1 MGSYNPH
8 APHII
13 GQEWVPIRDAAY
25 TPDDIVER
33 GYVWTNNNT
42 VVPVSGAFYVAQ
54 TPESHVFDSIDL
66 ISVYP
71 TGAEDQ
77 TGPIKVLHIPVSSVT
92 ATGNTPANID
102 VSAGFTALNNSS
114 DDLWIHFLTG
124 GNSTLLIN
132 FDVTSYSQ
140 QLFGKRILDVSMRY
154 SIAATPED
162 LQNLSLFEG
171 FTRALAATDKLWLS
185 FGLDGVPSVGQPNTI
200 NKISLTDVNPMWD
213 TTVVP
218 TAQRDVRPWRYQELA
233 RFSPN
238 EGLATRTS
246 LIITNNITDVNSS
259 GAYLLFVDLEVT
271 YCEEQRVKYGGLMT
285 HDALAAAATNPLYY
299 NLGPMYTRLVGTD
312 FTNTGSLTPGQYTTT
327 LVHRDLGGAVGLTG
341 APQVNALRE
350 LYALSPQYGRNV
362 QQTLVTDQTF
372 VVEDSD
378 VLTHLTLHTASGVVT
393 GSHVYGVQGDAP
405 VYGSITA
412 IQEIEDDPAVPAALY
427 PQVRFYARRFGDTT
441 TALRLIDVATGLSTA
456 SISVA
461 DFDALP
467 EIVDGWK
474 EVNLRFATAPTFSA
488 AAGDIDW
495 RWDAVGETAG
505 NQWQILAATAQS
517 PSGTQ
522 SIAKASYYAPQGDTV
537 TLTWGSPAISGTAED
552 TLGDAVLIFS
562 RDPNPVSGFAIAVAT
577 QAVTG
582 IALDCGTP
590 PGCIPTGIGYVS
602 LTWSAQTVLP
612 VTGFGAY
619 ELERYDA
626 IDDRW
631 TQIMNA
637 TSPTVTGFGDYE
649 ARVGVQ
655 SLYRIRTC
663 NALDFCGPWVTGS
676 ATVSS
681 PGVGINGDGSSV
693 LIFTTN
699 EAPLSNLAYVMNWE
713 GTPVETFVFP
723 EADTQQLQ
731 RMYGKNF
738 FTVFRP
744 LERGGEQFTRTIIVN
759 AAAIPLPS
767 LADFKNLRNLAW
779 QDVPYV
785 CVRDELGNR
794 WYANVR
800 VPDATVRQDRTVYL
814 AQVEVTETTDTP
826 SPVDPAM

>member
-1 MGSYNPH
+1 
-8 APHII
+8 
-13 GQEWVPIRDAAY
+13 
-25 TPDDIVER
+25 
-33 GYVWTNNNT
+33 
-42 VVPVSGAFYVAQ
+42 
-54 TPESHVFDSIDL
+54 
-66 ISVYP
+66 
-71 TGAEDQ
+71 
-77 TGPIKVLHIPVSSVT
+77 
-92 ATGNTPANID
+92 
-102 VSAGFTALNNSS
+102 
-114 DDLWIHFLTG
+114 
-124 GNSTLLIN
+124 
-132 FDVTSYSQ
+132 
-140 QLFGKRILDVSMRY
+140 
-154 SIAATPED
+154 
-162 LQNLSLFEG
+162 
-171 FTRALAATDKLWLS
+171 
-185 FGLDGVPSVGQPNTI
+185 
-200 NKISLTDVNPMWD
+200 
-213 TTVVP
+213 
-218 TAQRDVRPWRYQELA
+218 
-233 RFSPN
+233 
-238 EGLATRTS
+238 
-246 LIITNNITDVNSS
+246 
-259 GAYLLFVDLEVT
+259 
-271 YCEEQRVKYGGLMT
+271 MT
-285 HDALAAAATNPLYY
+285 HDSQTADATNPLIYSP
-299 NLGPMYTRLVGTD
+299 GPMYVRLVGTD
-312 FTNTGSLTPGQYTTT
+312 YTNTGSLAPGEYTTT
-327 LVHRDLGGAVGLTG
+327 LVHRDFGQAVGLPG

-350 LYALSPQYGRNV
+350 LYQLQPQRGRNV
-362 QQTLVTDQTF
+362 NQSLIEDQTF

-378 VLTHLTLHTASGVVT
+378 VLTHITLHSASGVVT
-393 GSHVYGVQGDAP
+393 GSHAYGVQADVP
-405 VYGSITA
+405 IYGSITA

-474 EVNLRFATAPTFSA
+474 EVNLRFAVAPTFSA

-505 NQWQILAATAQS
+505 NRWQILAATAQS
-517 PSGTQ
+517 PTGTQ

-537 TLTWGSPAISGTAED
+537 TLTWGSPPISGTAED
-552 TLGDAVLIFS
+552 VYGDAVLIFS

-590 PGCIPTGIGYVS
+590 PGCVPTGIGYVS

-612 VTGFGAY
+612 TTGFGAY

-626 IDDRW
+626 VDDRW
-631 TQIMNA
+631 TQIMSA
-637 TSPTVTGFGDYE
+637 SAPSVTGFGDYE

-676 ATVSS
+676 ATVPT
-681 PGVGINGDGSSV
+681 PGIGINGDGSSV

-713 GTPVETFVFP
+713 GTPIEAFVFP
-723 EADTQQLQ
+723 EADTQQFQ

-826 SPVDPAM
+826 SPVDPAT